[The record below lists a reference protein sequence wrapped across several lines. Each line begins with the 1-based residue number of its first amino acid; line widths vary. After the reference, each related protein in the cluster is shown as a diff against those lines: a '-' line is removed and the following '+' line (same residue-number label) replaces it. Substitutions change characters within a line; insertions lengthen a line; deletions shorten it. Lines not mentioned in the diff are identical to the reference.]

1 MIISSNHKRLL
12 LSVVLFTLF
21 TSNAYSARELVIS
34 PYRQWG
40 SNTCWAACSKMVLD
54 AYQFSKTEMEIRKWA
69 FPPNGPDVT
78 NQLSGTTK
86 STDKV
91 FQNYGPIYSTFTPF
105 NTSSRGGNISQSDLT
120 SEIDRGR
127 PILSGRLIADGSP
140 TGSGHMFLITGY
152 TGSGG
157 STAGKVIYNDPAS
170 GTRKEQTYAEFVRTG
185 NGYIWFE
192 TLRLTTNPRFPIPVG
207 TGPKELVRINS
218 GTAEIT
224 QSPQSL
230 SYIAYKNGDHIPVN
244 WNWKL
249 IFPHSYGDC
258 IVASWTVTG
267 SNLQSTWNISNFV
280 LPAGYQWK
288 YNFDGKIPGRV
299 EVLVNDNAGPPAHE
313 DAINVLY
320 TPNILYSGIIVYEN
334 NTVSNAQPEVKA
346 HELIITQNDQF
357 SPGGNIT
364 FKSGERID
372 INDGVTIQNGSTTN
386 FTIDP
391 LIR

>member
-1 MIISSNHKRLL
+1 MIIIRHYKRIFMLGILL
-12 LSVVLFTLF
+12 TLF
-21 TSNAYSARELVIS
+21 TSNAYAARELVIS

-40 SNTCWAACSKMVLD
+40 TNTCWAACSKMVLD
-54 AYQFSKTEMEIRKWA
+54 AYQFYKTETDIRIWA
-69 FPPNGPDVT
+69 FPPDGPDVT

-91 FQNYGPIYSTFTPF
+91 LQNFGPIYSTFTPF
-105 NTSSRGGNISQSDLT
+105 NAGTGGGNISQSDLT
-120 SEIDRGR
+120 LEIDRGR
-127 PILSGRLIADGSP
+127 PILSGRLIADGSA
-140 TGSGHMFLITGY
+140 TGRKHMFLITGY
-152 TGSGG
+152 TGTGG

-185 NGYIWFE
+185 NDYIWYE
-192 TLRLTTNPRFPIPVG
+192 TLRLTTNPRVQIPTG
-207 TGPKELVRINS
+207 TGPNEYVRINS

-224 QSPQSL
+224 LSPQSL
-230 SYIAYKNGDHIPVN
+230 SYTAYKYGTHIPVN

-258 IVASWTVTG
+258 VVASWTVSG

-320 TPNILYSGIIVYEN
+320 RPGVLYPGIIVYEN
-334 NTVSNAQPEVKA
+334 NTISNIQPEVKA
-346 HELIITQNDQF
+346 HELIITKNDQF
-357 SPGGNIT
+357 LPGGNIT

-372 INDGVTIQNGSTTN
+372 IKDGITIQNGSTTN

-391 LIR
+391 SIR